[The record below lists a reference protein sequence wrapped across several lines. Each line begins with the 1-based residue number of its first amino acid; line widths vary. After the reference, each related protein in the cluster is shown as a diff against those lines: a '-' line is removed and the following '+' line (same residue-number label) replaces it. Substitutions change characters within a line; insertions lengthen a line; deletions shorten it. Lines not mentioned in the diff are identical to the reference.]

1 MGKAL
6 EMEDELT
13 LWVWNSIHSA
23 VFSISESFEELR
35 DVGMYQAWG
44 FHSCAFPETDC
55 LPGNSGKW
63 SYLINLCSGADCHH
77 EKTRLSLHKIA
88 TQMMVKCSQ
97 QNRKPK

>member
-13 LWVWNSIHSA
+13 LWVWNSIQSA
-23 VFSISESFEELR
+23 VFSISESFGRIERCWNISGL
-35 DVGMYQAWG
+35 G

-77 EKTRLSLHKIA
+77 EKTRLSSIK
-88 TQMMVKCSQ
+88 
-97 QNRKPK
+97 

>member
-13 LWVWNSIHSA
+13 LWVWNSIQSA
-23 VFSISESFEELR
+23 VFSISESVEELR

-44 FHSCAFPETDC
+44 FHNGAFPETHC

-63 SYLINLCSGADCHH
+63 SCLINLCSSADYHH
-77 EKTRLSLHKIA
+77 DCLSIK
-88 TQMMVKCSQ
+88 
-97 QNRKPK
+97 